1 MEMRKPLIL
10 ASKSPRRRD
19 LLSALGLAFT
29 VDVSTVD
36 ETPRPGEP
44 PNDMVIRLSRA
55 KASTVAARHPQ
66 ALVLAADTV
75 VVLESALLGKP
86 ADARQAIAMLR
97 NLRGRTHQVYTAV
110 SLAHHGG
117 VTTRLSVSNVTMRAY
132 TDDEIMAY
140 VSSGDPL
147 DKAGAYAI
155 QHPGFAPVA
164 RWDGC
169 YSSIMG
175 LPLGVVAA
183 LLTDAGVEIPVEVPT
198 SDCHLR
204 GDSHL

>member
-1 MEMRKPLIL
+1 MDKILIL

-19 LLSALGLAFT
+19 LLSGLGLAFT
-29 VDVSTVD
+29 IDVPAVD
-36 ETPRPGEP
+36 ETPRQDEL
-44 PNDMVIRLSRA
+44 PNDMVSRLSRV
-55 KASTVAARHPQ
+55 KALTVAARHPH

-75 VVLESALLGKP
+75 VVLDGTLLGKP
-86 ADARQAIAMLR
+86 ANAGQAIAMLR

-110 SLAHHGG
+110 SLAHYGEI
-117 VTTRLSVSNVTMRAY
+117 TTKLSVSNVTMRSY
-132 TDDEIMAY
+132 TDDEILAY

-169 YSSIMG
+169 YSGIVG

-183 LLTDAGVEIPVEVPT
+183 LLTDAGVEIPVEVST
-198 SDCHLR
+198 GDCHL
-204 GDSHL
+204 GVY